1 MNKNAIEKFAVWART
16 ELIRQVSQR
25 AYQYGVTAEDFGD
38 PQATAVNG
46 RVLSNEEKEQR
57 AELIKHV
64 QQKGYDQ
71 TMEEM
76 AYTWFNRLTALRFME
91 VNNYLPTHIR
101 VFTNMEGEFKP
112 DILSMA
118 LTIDLPGIDREKAA
132 RYIDES
138 RDEDLYRYLLLTQ
151 CNALSEPLPGM
162 FEKLGSYTE
171 LLLPNNILRQDSV
184 IGRLISDIPEE
195 DWKEQVEIIGWL
207 YQYYN
212 SEKKDQ
218 VFAALKKNVKISKEN
233 LPAATQ
239 LFTPEWIVE
248 YMVQNSL
255 GRLWIEGHPD
265 EDLKAGWKYYLD
277 EAEQEPEVEAKL
289 EKIRSEYRE
298 IRPQDIKIIDPCMGS
313 GHILSYVFDLLMQIY
328 EKSGESRRNAVKS
341 IVENNLYGLEIDKRA
356 SQLAYFEIMMK
367 GCQYDGRFL
376 KRSVQPNVCAIPESN
391 GIGKEIEEYFV
402 GGDPRLQKD
411 LSAIIREFHD
421 AEEYGAILNVENVNF
436 DGLYR
441 RIKEIEDD
449 IHLYRDSVLLKV
461 LPLIKAA
468 QIMSAKYD
476 VVVTNP
482 PYMGSSSMGTKLSSY
497 VKKYYP
503 DSKSDLFAVFM
514 EKCHQMTGENRFQA
528 MITQHAWM
536 FLSSYEKLREKLL
549 LVDTINMVHLGAR
562 AFEEIAGEVV
572 QTTSFVMRNN
582 RIVGYKGT
590 FCRLIEPT
598 SQQGKEDMFLAKK
611 NRYYTDQS
619 NFSKIPGSPV
629 AYWVGEDFIN
639 IYNSPPLSDLAVVT
653 NGMFTCD
660 NKRFLRMWHE
670 VDLLNIFLNCK
681 SKEDCK
687 IAMKKWY
694 PYNKGG
700 EFRKWYGNHEYIIN
714 FFNFGTEISDYRVLS
729 GQSGSFPGQEYYFA
743 KSISWSLVSSSKFGV
758 RFYPSGF
765 VFDIAGSSIFPNHDN
780 CFYYILAFLSTAISV
795 YFLELTNPTIN
806 FQVGDIKRIPIVID
820 STKVNVINNNAIDNI
835 KISNSDWDSYETSW
849 DFKKHPMV

>member
-38 PQATAVNG
+38 PQASAVNG
-46 RVLSNEEKEQR
+46 RVLSNEEKKQR

-76 AYTWFNRLTALRFME
+76 AYTWFNRFTALRFME

-218 VFAALKKNVKISKEN
+218 VFAALKKNVKITKEN

-313 GHILSYVFDLLMQIY
+313 GHILSYAFDLLMQIY

-402 GGDPRLQKD
+402 GGDPKLQKD
-411 LSAIIREFHD
+411 LSTIIREFHD
-421 AEEYGAILNVENVNF
+421 AEEYGSLLNVETANF

-449 IHLYRDSVLLKV
+449 IHLYRDSALLKV

-536 FLSSYEKLREKLL
+536 FLSSYEKLRKKLL

-582 RIVGYKGT
+582 RIVGYRGT

-629 AYWVGEDFIN
+629 AYWVGEKI
-639 IYNSPPLSDLAVVT
+639 LSLLEENKKFYDVFSFKRGLAT
-653 NGMFTCD
+653 AD
-660 NKRFLRMWHE
+660 NNQFLRFWFE
-670 VDLLNIFLNCK
+670 VSIFDESLSVYFPTK
-681 SKEDCK
+681 HWF
-687 IAMKKWY
+687 A
-694 PYNKGG
+694 YNKGG
-700 EFRKWYGNHEYIIN
+700 KYRKWYGNKEYVVDWEN
-714 FFNFGTEISDYRVLS
+714 NGERLKKFPGSVMGNLS
-729 GQSGSFPGQEYYFA
+729 YAFSKVVSYSSLTSGKLSFRLYNNCLNDQSGNYFVPLSNLSVEYA
-743 KSISWSLVSSSKFGV
+743 
-758 RFYPSGF
+758 
-765 VFDIAGSSIFPNHDN
+765 
-780 CFYYILAFLSTAISV
+780 LALLNSCVATFFI
-795 YFLELTNPTIN
+795 
-806 FQVGDIKRIPIVID
+806 DIKRQTLNTTAEDFSVLPIYIENIKSVEYIA
-820 STKVNVINNNAIDNI
+820 NNNVEL
-835 KISNSDWDSYETSW
+835 SSLDWDSYETSW

>member
-38 PQATAVNG
+38 PQASAVNG
-46 RVLSNEEKEQR
+46 RVLSNEEKKQR

-76 AYTWFNRLTALRFME
+76 AYTWFNRFTALRFME

-212 SEKKDQ
+212 IEKKDEVLCGTQ
-218 VFAALKKNVKISKEN
+218 KECDKCQRKSSCCYTTFYTGMDRRIYGAEQ
-233 LPAATQ
+233 PWSFVDRRT
-239 LFTPEWIVE
+239 
-248 YMVQNSL
+248 S
-255 GRLWIEGHPD
+255 G

-313 GHILSYVFDLLMQIY
+313 GHILSYAFDLLMQIY

-411 LSAIIREFHD
+411 LSDYYPR
-421 AEEYGAILNVENVNF
+421 VSRC
-436 DGLYR
+436 R
-441 RIKEIEDD
+441 RIWIDPE
-449 IHLYRDSVLLKV
+449 
-461 LPLIKAA
+461 
-468 QIMSAKYD
+468 
-476 VVVTNP
+476 
-482 PYMGSSSMGTKLSSY
+482 
-497 VKKYYP
+497 
-503 DSKSDLFAVFM
+503 
-514 EKCHQMTGENRFQA
+514 
-528 MITQHAWM
+528 
-536 FLSSYEKLREKLL
+536 
-549 LVDTINMVHLGAR
+549 
-562 AFEEIAGEVV
+562 
-572 QTTSFVMRNN
+572 
-582 RIVGYKGT
+582 
-590 FCRLIEPT
+590 CR
-598 SQQGKEDMFLAKK
+598 
-611 NRYYTDQS
+611 
-619 NFSKIPGSPV
+619 
-629 AYWVGEDFIN
+629 
-639 IYNSPPLSDLAVVT
+639 
-653 NGMFTCD
+653 
-660 NKRFLRMWHE
+660 KR
-670 VDLLNIFLNCK
+670 
-681 SKEDCK
+681 
-687 IAMKKWY
+687 
-694 PYNKGG
+694 
-700 EFRKWYGNHEYIIN
+700 
-714 FFNFGTEISDYRVLS
+714 
-729 GQSGSFPGQEYYFA
+729 
-743 KSISWSLVSSSKFGV
+743 KF
-758 RFYPSGF
+758 
-765 VFDIAGSSIFPNHDN
+765 
-780 CFYYILAFLSTAISV
+780 
-795 YFLELTNPTIN
+795 
-806 FQVGDIKRIPIVID
+806 
-820 STKVNVINNNAIDNI
+820 
-835 KISNSDWDSYETSW
+835 
-849 DFKKHPMV
+849 

>member
-38 PQATAVNG
+38 PQASAVNG
-46 RVLSNEEKEQR
+46 RVLSNEEKKQR

-76 AYTWFNRLTALRFME
+76 AYTWFNRFTALRFME

-138 RDEDLYRYLLLTQ
+138 RDEDLYRYLLLIQ

-184 IGRLISDIPEE
+184 IGRLISDIPEK

-218 VFAALKKNVKISKEN
+218 VFAALKKNVKITKEN

-411 LSAIIREFHD
+411 LSTIIREFHD

-582 RIVGYKGT
+582 RVVGYRGT

-619 NFSKIPGSPV
+619 NFSKIPGTPV
-629 AYWVGEDFIN
+629 AYWVGENFIN
-639 IYNSPPLSDLAVVT
+639 NFVCGEPITQFSIAISK
-653 NGMFTCD
+653 GIFTGD
-660 NKRFLRMWHE
+660 NRRFL
-670 VDLLNIFLNCK
+670 
-681 SKEDCK
+681 
-687 IAMKKWY
+687 KKWY
-694 PYNKGG
+694 EINDKKLGIEWKKYSKGG
-700 EFRKWYGNHEYIIN
+700 EYRKWYGNLEYVLNWENKGNVLRNYEGSGMGAEQYFGYPTYVWSKITSGKSSFRSN
-714 FFNFGTEISDYRVLS
+714 SSDVFFDDASPAIVIKEKNDYLLGFLNSCV
-729 GQSGSFPGQEYYFA
+729 SF
-743 KSISWSLVSSSKFGV
+743 S
-758 RFYPSGF
+758 
-765 VFDIAGSSIFPNHDN
+765 
-780 CFYYILAFLSTAISV
+780 
-795 YFLELTNPTIN
+795 FLELLAPTIN
-806 FQVGDIKRIPIVID
+806 LQIGDIKKLPILVSMAKLD
-820 STKVNVINNNAIDNI
+820 KVKELVQENILNAVQ
-835 KISNSDWDSYETSW
+835 DWNSYETSW

>member
-1 MNKNAIEKFAVWART
+1 MEKESGYEQECHR
-16 ELIRQVSQR
+16 EICRMGKDR
-25 AYQYGVTAEDFGD
+25 AD
-38 PQATAVNG
+38 QAGIPACLSVRRNG
-46 RVLSNEEKEQR
+46 RVLSNEEKKQR
-57 AELIKHV
+57 AALIKHV

-76 AYTWFNRLTALRFME
+76 AYTWFNRFTALRFME

-101 VFTNMEGEFKP
+101 VVTNMEGEFKP

-118 LTIDLPGIDREKAA
+118 LTIDLPGIDREKVA

-138 RDEDLYRYLLLTQ
+138 RDEDLYRYLLLIQ

-411 LSAIIREFHD
+411 LSTIIREFHD
-421 AEEYGAILNVENVNF
+421 AEEYGSILNVENVNF

-482 PYMGSSSMGTKLSSY
+482 PYMGSSGMGTKLSSY

-503 DSKSDLFAVFM
+503 DSKRDLFAVFM

-536 FLSSYEKLREKLL
+536 FLSSYEKLRKKLL
-549 LVDTINMVHLGAR
+549 LVDTINMIHLGAR

-572 QTTSFVMRNN
+572 QTTSFVLRNN
-582 RIVGYKGT
+582 YITTYRGT
-590 FCRLIEPT
+590 YCRLIDPT
-598 SQQGKEDMFLAKK
+598 TQQGKEDMFLTGK
-611 NRYYTDQS
+611 NRYITDQS
-619 NFSKIPGSPV
+619 SFSKVPGSPV
-629 AYWVGEDFIN
+629 VYWASKKIIMAF
-639 IYNSPPLSDLAVVT
+639 T
-653 NGMFTCD
+653 NGKKLGEIATLKSGSILGD
-660 NKRFLRMWHE
+660 NEQFLRLWFE
-670 VDLLNIFLNCK
+670 VGNRRG
-681 SKEDCK
+681 
-687 IAMKKWY
+687 KWFGCL
-694 PYNKGG
+694 KGG
-700 EFRKWYGNHEYIIN
+700 KYRRWYGNIEYVVDWEEDGQRIKSTGKANIQN
-714 FFNFGTEISDYRVLS
+714 ILFNKGITWTDITSGKSSFRYMPQGFFLESAGGACLTTENM
-729 GQSGSFPGQEYYFA
+729 F
-743 KSISWSLVSSSKFGV
+743 
-758 RFYPSGF
+758 
-765 VFDIAGSSIFPNHDN
+765 N
-780 CFYYILAFLSTAISV
+780 YILSFLNTNISE
-795 YFLELTNPTIN
+795 YFGAMINPTIHLKSGN
-806 FQVGDIKRIPIVID
+806 VAKFPLIIKNEGDVLKRIEMLVQ
-820 STKVNVINNNAIDNI
+820 NNITT
-835 KISNSDWDSYETSW
+835 SQFDWDSYETSW
-849 DFKKHPMV
+849 DFKRHPMV

>member
-38 PQATAVNG
+38 PQASAVNG
-46 RVLSNEEKEQR
+46 RVLSNGEKEQR

-76 AYTWFNRLTALRFME
+76 AYTWFNRFTALRFME

-212 SEKKDQ
+212 SEKKGQ
-218 VFAALKKNVKISKEN
+218 VFAALKKNMKMTKEN

-313 GHILSYVFDLLMQIY
+313 GHILSYAFDLLMQIY

-411 LSAIIREFHD
+411 LSTIIREFHD
-421 AEEYGAILNVENVNF
+421 AKEYGSILNVETVNF

-482 PYMGSSSMGTKLSSY
+482 PYMGSSGMGTKLSSY

-582 RIVGYKGT
+582 RVVGYRGT

-629 AYWVGEDFIN
+629 AYWVGKNFFRAFDIGKKISSISDFTGSQN
-639 IYNSPPLSDLAVVT
+639 ITANND
-653 NGMFTCD
+653 
-660 NKRFLRMWHE
+660 KFLRQFWE
-670 VDLLNIFLNCK
+670 LDANIIGKNNKWVLYAKGGNFRKFYGNIDIVVDWSDNARNYYQGNSTSNLLSQTYWYQEGITYTAVTSRGPNFRYLPKGCVFDKGGPSICYLKENLFYVLALLN
-681 SKEDCK
+681 SRVAEQ
-687 IAMKKWY
+687 Y
-694 PYNKGG
+694 
-700 EFRKWYGNHEYIIN
+700 
-714 FFNFGTEISDYRVLS
+714 FN
-729 GQSGSFPGQEYYFA
+729 
-743 KSISWSLVSSSKFGV
+743 
-758 RFYPSGF
+758 
-765 VFDIAGSSIFPNHDN
+765 
-780 CFYYILAFLSTAISV
+780 IL
-795 YFLELTNPTIN
+795 NPTIN
-806 FQVGDIKRIPIVID
+806 LQIKDIKALPIIINEKYFNIVSEKGRCCIAD
-820 STKVNVINNNAIDNI
+820 SK
-835 KISNSDWDSYETSW
+835 SDWDSYETSW

>member
-1 MNKNAIEKFAVWART
+1 M
-16 ELIRQVSQR
+16 
-25 AYQYGVTAEDFGD
+25 
-38 PQATAVNG
+38 
-46 RVLSNEEKEQR
+46 
-57 AELIKHV
+57 
-64 QQKGYDQ
+64 
-71 TMEEM
+71 
-76 AYTWFNRLTALRFME
+76 
-91 VNNYLPTHIR
+91 NNYLPTHIR

-138 RDEDLYRYLLLTQ
+138 RDEDLYRYLLLIQ

-184 IGRLISDIPEE
+184 IGRLISDIPEK

-218 VFAALKKNVKISKEN
+218 VFAALKKNVKITKEN

-411 LSAIIREFHD
+411 LSTIIREFHD

-582 RIVGYKGT
+582 RIVGHRGT

-729 GQSGSFPGQEYYFA
+729 GQSGSFPVKNIILQ
-743 KSISWSLVSSSKFGV
+743 
-758 RFYPSGF
+758 R
-765 VFDIAGSSIFPNHDN
+765 VFLGH
-780 CFYYILAFLSTAISV
+780 
-795 YFLELTNPTIN
+795 
-806 FQVGDIKRIPIVID
+806 
-820 STKVNVINNNAIDNI
+820 
-835 KISNSDWDSYETSW
+835 W
-849 DFKKHPMV
+849 

>member
-38 PQATAVNG
+38 PQASAVNG
-46 RVLSNEEKEQR
+46 RVLSNEEKKQR

-76 AYTWFNRLTALRFME
+76 AYTWFNRFTALRFME

-207 YQYYN
+207 YQYYI
-212 SEKKDQ
+212 SERHEEVVNVIKSKAVKKED
-218 VFAALKKNVKISKEN
+218 I
-233 LPAATQ
+233 PAATQ
-239 LFTPEWIVE
+239 LFTTDWVVRYIVD
-248 YMVQNSL
+248 NSL
-255 GRLWIEGHPD
+255 GRYWIERHPESTLAD
-265 EDLKAGWKYYLD
+265 
-277 EAEQEPEVEAKL
+277 KL
-289 EKIRSEYRE
+289 EFLVMPKSGKFDPVEE
-298 IRPQDIKIIDPCMGS
+298 TVRPEDMTFFDPCMGS
-313 GHILSYVFDLLMQIY
+313 GHILVYAFDVLMEIY
-328 EKSGESRRNAVKS
+328 KESGFSERDAAAEIVK
-341 IVENNLYGLEIDKRA
+341 NNLFGLDIDDRC
-356 SQLAYFEIMMK
+356 SQLAYFAVMMK
-367 GCQYDGRFL
+367 GRSYDRRFFT
-376 KRSVQPNVCAIPESN
+376 RGITPHVMAIQESDALQHSSAYSFMTDAEQN
-391 GIGKEIEEYFV
+391 DVWDYLLETFADAKGIGTLQTVKKRDYEVFLDYLEKCEKSASIDLDFTEWARSGKPVMECLVKQAEIMCEEYTV
-402 GGDPRLQKD
+402 
-411 LSAIIREFHD
+411 IC
-421 AEEYGAILNVENVNF
+421 
-436 DGLYR
+436 
-441 RIKEIEDD
+441 
-449 IHLYRDSVLLKV
+449 
-461 LPLIKAA
+461 
-468 QIMSAKYD
+468 
-476 VVVTNP
+476 TNP
-482 PYMGSSSMGTKLSSY
+482 PYLNKLDDDF
-497 VKKYYP
+497 KKFINKNYK
-503 DSKSDLFAVFM
+503 DFFGDLFSVSIYRNLGYCKADGYVGFM
-514 EKCHQMTGENRFQA
+514 TPFV
-528 MITQHAWM
+528 WM
-536 FLSSYEKLREKLL
+536 FIKTYEKLREFIIQNKSISTL
-549 LVDTINMVHLGAR
+549 IQMEYS
-562 AFEEIAGEVV
+562 AFEEATVPIC
-572 QTTSFVMRNN
+572 SFVLQNC
-582 RIVGYKGT
+582 K
-590 FCRLIEPT
+590 
-598 SQQGKEDMFLAKK
+598 SK
-611 NRYYTDQS
+611 NRALCFRLSDFKGGMEVQREKVLEAIANPDCGYFYESDQS

>member
-38 PQATAVNG
+38 PQASAVNG
-46 RVLSNEEKEQR
+46 RVLSNEEKKQR

-76 AYTWFNRLTALRFME
+76 AYTWFNRFTALRFME

-138 RDEDLYRYLLLTQ
+138 RDEDLYRYLLLIQ

-184 IGRLISDIPEE
+184 IGRLISDIPEK

-218 VFAALKKNVKISKEN
+218 VFAALKKNVKITKEN

-411 LSAIIREFHD
+411 LSTIIREFHD

-582 RIVGYKGT
+582 RIVGHRGT

-629 AYWVGEDFIN
+629 AYWVGENFIGAFEHG
-639 IYNSPPLSDLAVVT
+639 ISIDT
-653 NGMFTCD
+653 
-660 NKRFLRMWHE
+660 
-670 VDLLNIFLNCK
+670 
-681 SKEDCK
+681 
-687 IAMKKWY
+687 
-694 PYNKGG
+694 
-700 EFRKWYGNHEYIIN
+700 
-714 FFNFGTEISDYRVLS
+714 ISDYT
-729 GQSGSFPGQEYYFA
+729 GSQNKTANNDLYLRMFWEVNRNDIGMKKHWIFYAKGGDYRKHYGNLELVVDWSDSARKFYKNNPTSNLLVERYWYQEGITYTM
-743 KSISWSLVSSSKFGV
+743 LTSKGPNF
-758 RFYPSGF
+758 RYMPSCG
-765 VFDIAGSSIFPNHDN
+765 VFDMGGPEICYLGNSIF
-780 CFYYILAFLSTAISV
+780 YILAFLNTNVAKFYLSV
-795 YFLELTNPTIN
+795 LNPTIN
-806 FQVGDIKRIPIVID
+806 LQAKDVKVLPIIVD
-820 STKVNVINNNAIDNI
+820 A
-835 KISNSDWDSYETSW
+835 NSKDCIREVEEQCVDYSKTDWDSYETSW
-849 DFKKHPMV
+849 EFKRHPMV